1 MKKTKAVAIIF
12 LVMAV
17 AAGPLAAG
25 ALGQVK
31 PQFGM
36 ETYGGTN
43 KLLIMSPWAGV
54 RFGLSSSSSVIF
66 RYHYS
71 RFQYD
76 YYGSDGGGGG
86 SVLKT
91 LKADVNR
98 LSGTIYFA
106 EGNLSGYVNISYLF
120 GSENYRGYL
129 ADAGLE
135 WKFQQRMTAIWSVY
149 SSREKSVLWHPEE
162 NVRWINTYSTR
173 IGLKFEMLKGL
184 SFNPNLYFNKNSEN
198 VDGVSYSIG
207 MIYSP
212 NWWMALTAYY
222 FRYGETAF
230 YIFHGNYFSIGL
242 NFYF

>member
-1 MKKTKAVAIIF
+1 MKKTRAAAIIF
-12 LVMAV
+12 LVGAV
-17 AAGPLAAG
+17 MAGPLTTGAA
-25 ALGQVK
+25 GQVK

-36 ETYGGTN
+36 EAYGGTN
-43 KLLIMSPWAGV
+43 KLLILSPWAGV
-54 RFGLSSSSSVIF
+54 RFGLNSSSSLIF
-66 RYHYS
+66 RYQYS

-76 YYGSDGGGGG
+76 YYGSEGGG

-98 LSGTIYFA
+98 LSGTIYFG
-106 EGNLSGYVNISYLF
+106 EGNLSGYVSLSYLF
-120 GSENYRGYL
+120 GSEKYRGYL

-162 NVRWINTYSTR
+162 NVRWINTYSMR
-173 IGLKFEMLKGL
+173 LGLKFEMLKGL
-184 SFNPNLYFNKNSEN
+184 SFNPNLYLNKNSEN
-198 VDGVSYSIG
+198 VDGVSYSVG
-207 MIYSP
+207 LIYSP

-230 YIFHGNYFSIGL
+230 YVFHGNYFSFGL